1 MVDNRKV
8 SNKKSPTKSNN
19 KKPSVIKPKKKES
32 SPILAISLLVTIIAV
47 VGLLIF
53 IFIRRN
59 NNSNPPTKSNK
70 TIYLT
75 AKQEQP
81 SAKIEKDLE
90 TEKKHKEW
98 ISPKKIE
105 NKSSSVLKAEPKN
118 TDIKTSSFQ
127 KKESKNT
134 ENKTSSFPK
143 KESKN
148 TEKKELSKQINYPNK
163 FVSPAK
169 EWQPINPAL
178 RVATNRFD
186 NLVYG
191 GKPITLLDLNIL
203 PNTSYYSAYSEKRKN
218 PIWVAYR
225 LDVHKGQNRLSRPGN
240 FITDFRTKSK
250 IDQRVYAKTGYDRG
264 HMCPNSAIA
273 ARYGKKGQTETFL
286 MSNITPQKPELNR
299 KVWERLERLEEAYA
313 NKFGGIWVITGPIF
327 DQHVELLSHQVEI
340 PDSFYKILIDEDNGK
355 VRVLPFIVPQN
366 VTGKEILND
375 FLTSVDEIEKQTG
388 LDFFSPM
395 DDEYENKLESY
406 VPGKTMWN

>member
-1 MVDNRKV
+1 MVDNKKV
-8 SNKKSPTKSNN
+8 SNKKNNTKSNY

-32 SPILAISLLVTIIAV
+32 SPILAIILVVTIIAV
-47 VGLLIF
+47 VGLLVF

-59 NNSNPPTKSNK
+59 NNSNLPTKTNK

-81 SAKIEKDLE
+81 SAKIEKDTE
-90 TEKKHKEW
+90 TGKKHRDWK
-98 ISPKKIE
+98 SPKKSE
-105 NKSSSVLKAEPKN
+105 NKNLSSTKV
-118 TDIKTSSFQ
+118 
-127 KKESKNT
+127 ESKT
-134 ENKTSSFPK
+134 LENKTSSFHPK
-143 KESKN
+143 TDSKTSENKES
-148 TEKKELSKQINYPNK
+148 SKPLNYPNK

-169 EWQPINPAL
+169 EWQPINPGL
-178 RVATNRFD
+178 REATNRFK

-191 GKPITLLDLNIL
+191 GKPLTILDLNIL
-203 PNTSYYSAYSEKRKN
+203 ENLSYYSAYSEKKKN

-225 LDVHKGQNRLSRPGN
+225 LDSHKGQNKLARPGK

-327 DQHVELLSHQVEI
+327 DQHVELLNYSGVEI
-340 PDSFYKILIDEDNGK
+340 PDSFYKILVDEDKGR

-366 VTGKEILND
+366 VSGKEILNE
-375 FLTSVDEIEKQTG
+375 FLTSVDEIEKHTG